1 MKLLERTY
9 PTNTNSRPQR
19 DCFIDLNKHVS
30 ISEASAYFNLS
41 VNTTGNYASATV
53 QVLPL
58 LLGNGAPTG
67 FYWNHLQMF
76 NVDKLSNFRI

>member
-1 MKLLERTY
+1 LKLLERTC

-53 QVLPL
+53 YLFPMLVFNY
-58 LLGNGAPTG
+58 G
-67 FYWNHLQMF
+67 YCWNHPQMF
-76 NVDKLSNFRI
+76 NVDELSNFWI